1 MNSPVQEELLGYVL
15 GALDATEER
24 NIQQKIDTDPSL
36 QEAVRKLQA
45 SLAPLDY
52 LDKPSGPRPGLA
64 RRTCE
69 WVAAATKDS
78 DMIEAHYVPDHLSE
92 LAHTNI
98 TTQFSTSAD
107 SLSSIASNESVSAGD
122 AVVAEDDLPEDDDH
136 KVSLSPSRFQLWHP
150 RSWSFSD
157 ALAGIAIVAV
167 MGGMLFPAI
176 SYQRYN
182 SRKMACQDN
191 LRQVGQALLQ
201 YSDQNGGHFV
211 AIPSAG
217 RLSASGYF
225 APVLKDAGLVEDD
238 SIFSCAGLASASP
251 VSIPSLERLD
261 SSDDGQLEFL
271 KRNMSGHFGYSMG
284 YSDGE
289 KYQPLTNSGLTN
301 TVLVAD
307 MPSINQ
313 PGRRSINHGSWGQNC
328 LFGDGRVEFIKGD
341 SVGEDA
347 IFVND
352 YGIVA
357 PGTSQRD
364 SVIAP
369 SHLSPTSR

>member
-1 MNSPVQEELLGYVL
+1 MQEELLGYVL

-24 NIQQKIDTDPSL
+24 NIQQKIESDPSL
-36 QEAVRKLQA
+36 QEEVQKLQA
-45 SLAPLDY
+45 SISPLNH
-52 LDKPSGPRPGLA
+52 LDNPSGSRPGLA

-69 WVAAATKDS
+69 WVATATKNPDA
-78 DMIEAHYVPDHLSE
+78 IESHYVPDHLAE
-92 LAHTNI
+92 LARSA
-98 TTQFSTSAD
+98 QSTAHFSAD
-107 SLSSIASNESVSAGD
+107 EQTAAQTASLPD
-122 AVVAEDDLPEDDDH
+122 EDNADE
-136 KVSLSPSRFQLWHP
+136 KVTLSPTRFQLLHP
-150 RSWSFSD
+150 HTWSFSD

-167 MGGMLFPAI
+167 MGGMLFPAL

-191 LRQVGQALLQ
+191 LRCVGQALLQ
-201 YSDQNGGHFV
+201 YSDINGGKFV

-225 APVLKDAGLVEDD
+225 APALKDAGLIEDD
-238 SIFSCAGLASASP
+238 SIFNCAGLAVDTP
-251 VSIPSLERLD
+251 VHIPSIAQLNIAEGD
-261 SSDDGQLEFL
+261 QLEYL

-284 YSDGE
+284 YGDGQ
-289 KYQPLTNSGLTN
+289 KYQPLSNSGLTN

-307 MPSINQ
+307 MPSVNK
-313 PGRRSINHGSWGQNC
+313 PGRRSVNHGSWGQNC

-357 PGTSQRD
+357 PGTSPRD

-369 SHLSPTSR
+369 SHLSPASR

>member
-1 MNSPVQEELLGYVL
+1 MQEELLGYVL

-24 NIQQKIDTDPSL
+24 NIRQKIESDPSL
-36 QEAVRKLQA
+36 QEEVHKLQA
-45 SLAPLDY
+45 SILPLDH
-52 LDKPSGPRPGLA
+52 LDNPSGPRPGLA

-69 WVAAATKDS
+69 WVAAATKNPDT
-78 DMIEAHYVPDHLSE
+78 IEAHYVPDHLAE
-92 LAHTNI
+92 LA
-98 TTQFSTSAD
+98 QSAQSTAHLPSVQIPAEGIPAAIIAAEEQVAAQATSVAD
-107 SLSSIASNESVSAGD
+107 EDDKISLSST
-122 AVVAEDDLPEDDDH
+122 
-136 KVSLSPSRFQLWHP
+136 RFQFLHP
-150 RSWSFSD
+150 RTWSFSD

-167 MGGMLFPAI
+167 MGGMLFPAL

-191 LRQVGQALLQ
+191 LRCVGQALLE
-201 YSDQNGGHFV
+201 YSDINGGKFV

-238 SIFSCAGLASASP
+238 SIFNCAGLAVEAP
-251 VSIPSLERLD
+251 VHIPSIAQLNIAEGD
-261 SSDDGQLEFL
+261 QLEYL

-284 YSDGE
+284 YGDGQ
-289 KYQPLTNSGLTN
+289 KYQPLSNSGLTN

-307 MPSINQ
+307 MPSVNK

-341 SVGEDA
+341 SIGEDA

-357 PGTSQRD
+357 PGISPRD

-369 SHLSPTSR
+369 SHLSPASR

>member
-1 MNSPVQEELLGYVL
+1 MQEELLGYVL

-24 NIQQKIDTDPSL
+24 NIRQKIESDPSL
-36 QEAVRKLQA
+36 REEVQRLQA
-45 SLAPLDY
+45 SILPLDH
-52 LDKPSGPRPGLA
+52 LDNSLRPQPGLA

-69 WVAAATKDS
+69 WVATATKIPDT
-78 DMIEAHYVPDHLSE
+78 MEAHYVPDHLAE
-92 LAHTNI
+92 LA
-98 TTQFSTSAD
+98 SSAKLNTP
-107 SLSSIASNESVSAGD
+107 LSPAELPAEEISSAEIAAHVGSVSGQSLLH
-122 AVVAEDDLPEDDDH
+122 DDNADNR
-136 KVSLSPSRFQLWHP
+136 VMLSEGRFQLLHP
-150 RSWSFSD
+150 HTWSFSD
-157 ALAGIAIVAV
+157 ALAGIAIIAV
-167 MGGMLFPAI
+167 MGSMLFPAL

-191 LRQVGQALLQ
+191 LRRVGQALLK
-201 YSDQNGGHFV
+201 YSDINGGKFV

-238 SIFSCAGLASASP
+238 SVFNCAGLAVDTP
-251 VSIPSLERLD
+251 VHIPSIA
-261 SSDDGQLEFL
+261 QLESANDCQLEHL

-284 YSDGE
+284 YSDGK
-289 KYQPLTNSGLTN
+289 KYQPLSNSGLTN

-307 MPSINQ
+307 MPSVNK

-328 LFGDGRVEFIKGD
+328 LFGDGHVEFIKGD

-357 PGTSQRD
+357 PGISPRD

-369 SHLSPTSR
+369 SHLSPASRQ

>member
-1 MNSPVQEELLGYVL
+1 MQEELLGYVL

-24 NIQQKIDTDPSL
+24 NIQQKIESAPSL
-36 QEAVRKLQA
+36 QKEVHKLQA
-45 SLAPLDY
+45 SLMPLDH
-52 LDKPSGPRPGLA
+52 LDNPSGSRPGLA

-69 WVAAATKDS
+69 WVAAATKDP
-78 DMIEAHYVPDHLSE
+78 DTIEAHYVPDHLSG
-92 LAHTNI
+92 LALSTQVAQTNADLAP
-98 TTQFSTSAD
+98 TQTP
-107 SLSSIASNESVSAGD
+107 
-122 AVVAEDDLPEDDDH
+122 VAEIAAEEQTDENADG
-136 KVSLSPSRFQLWHP
+136 KVVLSPTRFQLLHP
-150 RSWSFSD
+150 HTWSFSD

-167 MGGMLFPAI
+167 MGGMLFPAL
-176 SYQRYN
+176 SYQRFN

-191 LRQVGQALLQ
+191 LRCVGQALLQ
-201 YSDQNGGHFV
+201 YSDLNGGRFV

-225 APVLKDAGLVEDD
+225 APALKDAGFVEDD
-238 SIFSCAGLASASP
+238 SIFNCAGLAVEAP
-251 VSIPSLERLD
+251 VQIPSMARLKSAHGSDLEY
-261 SSDDGQLEFL
+261 L

-284 YSDGE
+284 YGDGQ
-289 KYQPLTNSGLTN
+289 KYQPLTNCGLTN

-307 MPSINQ
+307 MPSVNQ

-328 LFGDGRVEFIKGD
+328 LFSDGRVEFISGD
-341 SVGEDA
+341 SIGEDA

-357 PGTSQRD
+357 PGTSPQD

-369 SHLSPTSR
+369 SHLSPANR

>member
-1 MNSPVQEELLGYVL
+1 MQEELLGYVL

-24 NIQQKIDTDPSL
+24 NIRQKIESDPSL
-36 QEAVRKLQA
+36 QEQVEKLQA
-45 SLAPLDY
+45 SIMPLDY
-52 LDKPSGPRPGLA
+52 LDNPSGSRPGLA

-69 WVAAATKDS
+69 WVASATKNPDT
-78 DMIEAHYVPDHLSE
+78 IEAHYVPDHLAE
-92 LAHTNI
+92 LARSS
-98 TTQFSTSAD
+98 QSTAHPSSGQSPAAD
-107 SLSSIASNESVSAGD
+107 SAVEDSAAEERAAD
-122 AVVAEDDLPEDDDH
+122 EYEDDTDD
-136 KVSLSPSRFQLWHP
+136 KVVLSPTRFQLLHP
-150 RSWSFSD
+150 HTWSFSD

-167 MGGMLFPAI
+167 MGGMLFPAL

-191 LRQVGQALLQ
+191 LRSIGQALLQ
-201 YSDQNGGHFV
+201 YSDVNGGKFV

-225 APVLKDAGLVEDD
+225 APVLKDAGLIEDD
-238 SIFSCAGLASASP
+238 SIFNCAGLAVEAP
-251 VSIPSLERLD
+251 VHIPSIAHLNKAEGD
-261 SSDDGQLEFL
+261 QLEYL

-284 YSDGE
+284 YGDGK
-289 KYQPLTNSGLTN
+289 KYQPLSNSGLTN

-307 MPSINQ
+307 MPSVNK
-313 PGRRSINHGSWGQNC
+313 PGRRSVNHGSWGQNC

-357 PGTSQRD
+357 PGTSPRD

-369 SHLSPTSR
+369 SHLSPASR